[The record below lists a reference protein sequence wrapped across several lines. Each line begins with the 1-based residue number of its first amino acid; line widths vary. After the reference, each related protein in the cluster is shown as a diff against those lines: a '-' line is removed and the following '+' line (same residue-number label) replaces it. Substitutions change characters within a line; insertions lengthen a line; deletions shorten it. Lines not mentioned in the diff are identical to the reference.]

1 MALDQG
7 SLHHQPNFSVI
18 LHEACWGFPSTKWW
32 FVNWAQGA
40 QFQVSYGFGRFQD
53 AGMEGMEANRTQAN
67 PFCLKAGTAILS

>member
-1 MALDQG
+1 
-7 SLHHQPNFSVI
+7 
-18 LHEACWGFPSTKWW
+18 
-32 FVNWAQGA
+32 VNWAQGA